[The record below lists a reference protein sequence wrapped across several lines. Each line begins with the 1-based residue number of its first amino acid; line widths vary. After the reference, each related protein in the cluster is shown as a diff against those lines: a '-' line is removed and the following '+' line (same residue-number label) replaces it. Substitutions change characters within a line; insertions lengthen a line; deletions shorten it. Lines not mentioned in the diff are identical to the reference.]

1 MCYQAELIYSTLKV
15 VLIAECDPHKI
26 GSSGALPLG
35 MRDVADPPKKTMQ
48 RLFPRVT
55 IPNLVVLSQT
65 VRALVGCPQNL
76 GALAG
81 P

>member
-15 VLIAECDPHKI
+15 VLISRGTHKI

-55 IPNLVVLSQT
+55 VPNLVVLSQT